1 MKKEEKKENGHLE
14 KLSSAET
21 CSTLEMWF
29 RLILINDKKINIY
42 QTKDQEK
49 IESYW
54 FTVVEKMKKQQ
65 VLQY

>member
-49 IESYW
+49 IESY
-54 FTVVEKMKKQQ
+54 
-65 VLQY
+65 